1 MVKNRLF
8 RLIVLTF
15 LMGIFSGCSPRWQN
29 RKPVKNTE
37 KRYYDAY
44 PDGDVAAG
52 LEKIAR
58 SVFKVNGIAFY
69 KTYYFTRKQGVDDGK
84 MKNPSTYQT
93 ASYQL
98 VTHKSSMGTATLI
111 YHNERMAALISC
123 AHIVHFDDTLT
134 TYFADQPDKIYS
146 ISIRLK
152 QNIFVSGFNNNRAV
166 VVAKDKTKDLALLKM
181 ELSDTH
187 KAQSLL
193 KMTYPI
199 GKTKDLQWGSFI
211 YAMGFP
217 MGQKMVT
224 RGVVSLSKN
233 NRQHYILSDAVFNGG
248 YSGAPV
254 FSLRGGAPHFEW
266 IGMVRSGAVEKMLYV
281 QPRIKDDQLYSKNEN
296 YSGEVFVN
304 NKVLIKYGL
313 TYTIPIEEIVMFVH
327 HHQDEMRAAGFQPE
341 IIF

>member
-15 LMGIFSGCSPRWQN
+15 LLGIFSGCSPRWQH
-29 RKPVKNTE
+29 RKPVKHFET
-37 KRYYDAY
+37 RYYDTY
-44 PDGDVAAG
+44 PSGEVTAG

-69 KTYYFTRKQGVDDGK
+69 KTYYFTRRQGVDHEK
-84 MKNPSTYQT
+84 MKGPSTYQT
-93 ASYQL
+93 ASYQSI
-98 VTHKSSMGTATLI
+98 THKSSMGTAILI
-111 YHNERMAALISC
+111 YNNERMAALISC

-134 TYFADQPDKIYS
+134 TYFADQPDIIYS

-152 QNIFVSGFNNNRAV
+152 QNIFVSGFANNRAV
-166 VVAKDKTKDLALLKM
+166 VVAKDKTKDLAMLKM
-181 ELSDTH
+181 ELIDSP
-187 KAQSLL
+187 KAQPLL
-193 KMTYPI
+193 KMNYPI

-217 MGQKMVT
+217 LGKKMVT
-224 RGVVSLSKN
+224 RGVVSLSKSN
-233 NRQHYILSDAVFNGG
+233 GEDYILSDAVFNGG

-254 FSLRGGAPHFEW
+254 FALRGGSPHFEW

-296 YSGEVFVN
+296 YRGEVFVN

-327 HHQDEMRAAGFQPE
+327 HHQNEMRAAGFQPE
-341 IIF
+341 LIF